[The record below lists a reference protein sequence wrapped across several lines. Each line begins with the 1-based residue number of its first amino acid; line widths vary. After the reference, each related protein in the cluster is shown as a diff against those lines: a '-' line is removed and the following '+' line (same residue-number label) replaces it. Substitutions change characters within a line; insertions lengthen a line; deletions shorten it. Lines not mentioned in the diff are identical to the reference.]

1 MYFPSAF
8 TARSSYSASP
18 PPPPPPPAL
27 TSRPAPL
34 LRASFRFPHKSLL
47 IGRLYPLVFILSPPI
62 PSPCIHKSCPRHH
75 FGFLHKRLGLFPAPQ
90 APRPCLARMPSVDPI
105 ILLYESYSP
114 DLEESSSPRHNDL
127 GWMWPLG
134 SVSRQK
140 ALIFITRG
148 AK

>member
-1 MYFPSAF
+1 MIIERCFFMELCSYRKYVFSVCIHCAIKLL
-8 TARSSYSASP
+8 TRS

-62 PSPCIHKSCPRHH
+62 PSPCIHKSCPRHL

-127 GWMWPLG
+127 G
-134 SVSRQK
+134 
-140 ALIFITRG
+140 
-148 AK
+148 